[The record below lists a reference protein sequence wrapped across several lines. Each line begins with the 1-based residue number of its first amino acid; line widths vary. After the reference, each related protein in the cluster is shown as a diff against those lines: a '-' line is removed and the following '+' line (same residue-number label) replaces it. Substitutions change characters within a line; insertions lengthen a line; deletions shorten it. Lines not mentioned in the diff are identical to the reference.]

1 MQTSAIVSFLHTY
14 ALLRKR
20 TQSCILGCFRKSTLI
35 QITHREG
42 SPIYFLVAVISAII
56 VLHRVHNVLCFH
68 TRRSMNFPEFI
79 PILSYSIAN
88 AVLYRQRVRC
98 FPLRLV
104 LVKAQQTSAFCDVRH
119 SFGDKWVMSS
129 VVDRRDD
136 SVGSGF
142 VEAMLLM
149 LDLVVLLT
157 RVVVLIVGRQ
167 RIDVSCWL
175 AVGFC

>member
-1 MQTSAIVSFLHTY
+1 
-14 ALLRKR
+14 
-20 TQSCILGCFRKSTLI
+20 
-35 QITHREG
+35 
-42 SPIYFLVAVISAII
+42 
-56 VLHRVHNVLCFH
+56 
-68 TRRSMNFPEFI
+68 
-79 PILSYSIAN
+79 
-88 AVLYRQRVRC
+88 
-98 FPLRLV
+98 
-104 LVKAQQTSAFCDVRH
+104 
-119 SFGDKWVMSS
+119 MSS